1 MARTEAGVAVAREFP
16 AGVPCA
22 QFAIEAVLSLITEDA
37 GEKTAGLQHQ
47 VLHAL
52 RRTAGKEAWYLFND
66 FCIAETPA
74 GKVLDF
80 TQPWREPVCLVYKN
94 LTATAGDEEDEEEED
109 GNGDGVE
116 DEKEKKEKEEAGDEE
131 KEAGEEKK
139 EEAGEDEKEAQS
151 TQSAESSASTQPAA
165 QPSQPSTESA
175 ESASSQPNSESAS
188 QTTAQPIAQPIAQP
202 TSQPTS
208 SQPTSSQPTSPQP
221 IAQPTAP
228 QPTAPQPS
236 AQPIAALGSARGAW
250 LPLGVPPSLSS
261 LLPRRPSSEPFYT
274 PICLSPGYRR
284 LEGVAL
290 PARGD
295 LVAIDC
301 EFVALNCEEVR
312 SRGDSHPQAEVL
324 PDGHRIVKKEANL
337 QLGRV
342 TCLTSDLRVF
352 LDDYILCE
360 DPVADYLSRFSGLSR
375 EDLDVETSQHH
386 LVTLKDAYSRLRR
399 LVDRGCVFVGH
410 GCGAAERR

>member
-52 RRTAGKEAWYLFND
+52 RKTAGKEAWYLFND

-116 DEKEKKEKEEAGDEE
+116 DEKEKKEKEE

-165 QPSQPSTESA
+165 QSSQPSTESA
-175 ESASSQPNSESAS
+175 ESASSQTNSESAS
-188 QTTAQPIAQPIAQP
+188 QPNTESASQPSQPTSSQPSAQP

-221 IAQPTAP
+221 SASH
-228 QPTAPQPS
+228 PS

-261 LLPRRPSSEPFYT
+261 LLPRRSSSEPFYT